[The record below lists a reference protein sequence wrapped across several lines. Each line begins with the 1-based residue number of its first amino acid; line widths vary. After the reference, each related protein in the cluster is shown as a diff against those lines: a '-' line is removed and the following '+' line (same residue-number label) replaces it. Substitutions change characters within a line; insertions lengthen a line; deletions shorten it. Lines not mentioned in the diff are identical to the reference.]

1 MKRIVPH
8 QPEVIVIPPRQKQKP
23 LTVKLKEGIEVY
35 ARAKGYDPIN
45 RTVDVRVV
53 ITATLAAYRMD
64 NEELFSWL
72 EKNRYRWD
80 STRQQWKDLRQG

>member
-1 MKRIVPH
+1 MTKLTRH
-8 QPEVIVIPPRQKQKP
+8 QPEIIVIPPRPKQKP

-45 RTVDVRVV
+45 RTVDVTIL
-53 ITATLAAYRMD
+53 ITATLAAYRME
-64 NEELFSWL
+64 NEELFHWL

-80 STRQQWKDLRQG
+80 STRQQWKDLRQA